1 MAWNA
6 LYCCK
11 EKSGNLLHISVSFL
25 PFLRVS
31 NLEGGCDGVAFRY
44 FFGGWIWVLWKV
56 FSLAES
62 AASDLIFIMVK
73 PYRNYLIYSNI
84 PIFHNTSLYYED
96 SFLDVENVLLTLN
109 YLPLGAIANIE
120 YFHKPKENRRLPH
133 TMALDAQS
141 NWNIEMSQPFKVP
154 LRPSTKATEIASP
167 AESYP
172 ILLPSQSSRE
182 ILLPSEIIANILC
195 FIPRRTS
202 SQSTFWACTLVSR
215 AWYSA
220 SIELLYS
227 RPYLNGGNFAE
238 FVSTVCPSKNAHI
251 RRSTLAVLV
260 RRLDMG
266 ELVHNASKS
275 LTARLLGR
283 LKGNVEEFVA
293 PQASFAINSFA
304 ALSKCT
310 RLRHLDLSLISAS
323 ISNKLLFQTLKSLHD
338 LETLFFPRS
347 SSHDHDHSSTSY
359 SWPPRLQA
367 LHLAGGID
375 DFFLSTHL
383 INAPPSLS
391 RLSIQHC
398 SQIHAPTLLSTL
410 QTVGPQLRHLTIRH
424 PMPQLYAGA
433 LDSIPSICPSLT
445 AFRISA
451 DYISNTLFTLVP
463 PSHPL
468 QILDLDCSPTA
479 EADVEISAS
488 AIYDAVEEGRLPD
501 LRSVRAS
508 ARLAWA
514 ATETTRL
521 DASDLLEILQEG
533 EFERPLGVP
542 VGVWWAFPD

>member
-1 MAWNA
+1 
-6 LYCCK
+6 
-11 EKSGNLLHISVSFL
+11 
-25 PFLRVS
+25 
-31 NLEGGCDGVAFRY
+31 
-44 FFGGWIWVLWKV
+44 
-56 FSLAES
+56 
-62 AASDLIFIMVK
+62 
-73 PYRNYLIYSNI
+73 
-84 PIFHNTSLYYED
+84 
-96 SFLDVENVLLTLN
+96 
-109 YLPLGAIANIE
+109 
-120 YFHKPKENRRLPH
+120 
-133 TMALDAQS
+133 
-141 NWNIEMSQPFKVP
+141 
-154 LRPSTKATEIASP
+154 
-167 AESYP
+167 
-172 ILLPSQSSRE
+172 
-182 ILLPSEIIANILC
+182 
-195 FIPRRTS
+195 
-202 SQSTFWACTLVSR
+202 
-215 AWYSA
+215 
-220 SIELLYS
+220 
-227 RPYLNGGNFAE
+227 
-238 FVSTVCPSKNAHI
+238 
-251 RRSTLAVLV
+251 
-260 RRLDMG
+260 MG

-323 ISNKLLFQTLKSLHD
+323 ISNKLLFQTLKSLQY

-347 SSHDHDHSSTSY
+347 SSRDEDHPSTSY
-359 SWPPRLQA
+359 TWPPRLQA

-383 INAPPSLS
+383 TNAPPSLS

-398 SQIHAPTLLSTL
+398 SQIHAPTLLATL
-410 QTVGPQLRHLTIRH
+410 QTLGPQLQHLTIRH

-521 DASDLLEILQEG
+521 DASDLLEILEEG
-533 EFERPLGVP
+533 EMERPLGVP
-542 VGVWWAFPD
+542 VGVWRALPD